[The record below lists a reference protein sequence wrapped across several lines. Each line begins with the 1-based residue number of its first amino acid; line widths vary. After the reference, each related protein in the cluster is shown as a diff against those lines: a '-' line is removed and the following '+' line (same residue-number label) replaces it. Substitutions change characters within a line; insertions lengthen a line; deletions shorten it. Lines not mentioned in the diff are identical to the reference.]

1 MRRWPFPFYLF
12 LAVAFAFSLVP
23 ASVQADSAGE
33 ASIAASIPWPKIKY
47 LIVAQNREVG
57 DVLSEL
63 AQQHG
68 VRSVV
73 SPNVKG
79 RVSGRFENIP
89 PGDLLSQL
97 SRSFNLMWMFHNGI
111 LYIGTPVEVQTT
123 LVTLR
128 FVKADTVLHSLNSLG
143 ILAPGSTI
151 NAVDGSPILSITG
164 LPAFVDITKHI
175 SQTMDNQQQFYQQHG
190 M

>member
-1 MRRWPFPFYLF
+1 MRNWSPRFFIL
-12 LAVAFAFSLVP
+12 LAAVA
-23 ASVQADSAGE
+23 ASVCLAFPVRADSACE
-33 ASIAASIPWPKIKY
+33 ASIAAAIPWPKINY

-73 SPNVKG
+73 SGNVKG
-79 RVSGRFENIP
+79 RISGRFENIP

-111 LYIGTPVEVQTT
+111 LLCRHAG
-123 LVTLR
+123 
-128 FVKADTVLHSLNSLG
+128 
-143 ILAPGSTI
+143 
-151 NAVDGSPILSITG
+151 
-164 LPAFVDITKHI
+164 
-175 SQTMDNQQQFYQQHG
+175 
-190 M
+190 